1 MNICSSGHE
10 EIVYE
15 GDRWS
20 KCPICELIEEHE
32 NEIQSTV
39 DVLKERIEKLEEQK
53 TEYYELL
60 KEHNPE
66 LII

>member
-1 MNICSSGHE
+1 MNICSNGHE
-10 EIVYE
+10 EIAYE

-20 KCPICELIEEHE
+20 KCPICKLIEEYE

-39 DVLKERIEKLEEQK
+39 DVLKEQIEKLKEQK

>member
-1 MNICSSGHE
+1 MNICSNGHE
-10 EIVYE
+10 EIVYK
-15 GDRWS
+15 WS

-32 NEIQSTV
+32 NEIQSIV
-39 DVLKERIEKLEEQK
+39 DDLEERIEKLEEQK